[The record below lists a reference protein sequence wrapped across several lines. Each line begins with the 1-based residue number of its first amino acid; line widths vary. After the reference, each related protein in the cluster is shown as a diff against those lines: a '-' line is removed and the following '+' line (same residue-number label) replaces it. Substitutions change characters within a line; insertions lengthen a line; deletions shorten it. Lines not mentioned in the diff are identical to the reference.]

1 MNVAE
6 FLPPDQTSL
15 DAVAELLSARLTVA
29 PGDAQATD
37 RTFYD
42 TFDGLL
48 RAAGRSVVHEHG
60 RLSVIE
66 RATGLEN
73 AGQAMAPPTQPL
85 LIGDLAPGRLRDALA
100 PVVELR
106 ALLAQVH
113 LHSRART
120 LSVLDEERKTVV
132 RMILEEPAVVA
143 SASRHIPLRPRLRLT
158 AVRGY
163 AEELE
168 RVARELTGTL
178 GFLAADQP
186 LVDEAVRAAGG
197 VPGGISSKVEL
208 ALAPTQ
214 RADAAAA
221 AVLRALLEVMEANLA
236 GTIAGTDSEFL
247 HDFRVSVRRSRSVQR
262 EFKKVF
268 PPAALEG
275 FRHEFKWLQQATGDT
290 RDLDV
295 YVLEFDAL
303 TALVPGAIQADLV
316 PLLGVLEARR
326 QRARREM
333 ARALRSGRTSQ
344 LLQDWAAFL
353 EELVELPLAG
363 RERAQR
369 PVAEV
374 AAARIV
380 KVYRRMLKMGKAI
393 GPSSPAEDFHAL
405 RKRGKEL
412 RYLLELFGTP
422 LFDAEVVKP
431 MIKALKALQD
441 VLGRH
446 QDREVQIAL
455 LHSLAEEVDSRPGGP
470 AALMAT
476 GVLIERLVA
485 DERQARSDFA
495 GRFDAFASSAQRK
508 RVKATFA

>member
-6 FLPPDQTSL
+6 FLPPDQISL
-15 DAVAELLSARLTVA
+15 DAVTERLSARLTVA
-29 PGDAQATD
+29 AGEAQATD

-48 RAAGRSVVHEHG
+48 RADGRSVVHEHV

-66 RATGLEN
+66 LATGLED
-73 AGQAMAPPTQPL
+73 AGQPMPQPTQPL
-85 LIGDLAPGRLRDALA
+85 LIGDLDPGRMRDALA

-106 ALLAQVH
+106 ALLPLVH
-113 LHSRART
+113 LHSRSRT

-178 GFLAADQP
+178 GFVAADQP

-197 VPGGISSKVEL
+197 VPGGISSKIEL

-221 AVLRALLEVMEANLA
+221 AVLRALLEVIEANLD
-236 GTIAGTDSEFL
+236 GTIAGIDSEFL

-268 PPAALEG
+268 PPAALER
-275 FRHEFKWLQQATGDT
+275 FRHEFKWLQQVTGDT

-295 YVLEFDAL
+295 YVVEFDAL
-303 TALVPGAIQADLV
+303 SSLVPEAMRADLL

-326 QRARREM
+326 QHARREM
-333 ARALRSGRTSQ
+333 ARALRSGRATQ

-363 RERAQR
+363 RERAQL

-412 RYLLELFGTP
+412 RYLLELFGAP

-431 MIKALKALQD
+431 MVKALKALQD

-455 LHSLAEEVDSRPGGP
+455 LHSLADEVDSRPGGP
-470 AALMAT
+470 AALMAI
-476 GVLIERLVA
+476 GVLIERLAA

-495 GRFDAFASSAQRK
+495 ARFDAFASSGQRK
-508 RVKATFA
+508 RVRETFA